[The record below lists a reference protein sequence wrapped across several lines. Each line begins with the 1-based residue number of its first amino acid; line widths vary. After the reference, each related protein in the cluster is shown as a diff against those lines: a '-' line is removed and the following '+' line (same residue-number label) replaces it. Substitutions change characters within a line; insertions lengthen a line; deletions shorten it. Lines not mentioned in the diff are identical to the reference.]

1 VLAEIEWLRVNRQ
14 SVHGVPET
22 RKESWMRRQQ
32 ARIFEFCLSAAIAGS
47 ILTALPGGARA
58 GGFGVEQSAYFQGMS
73 YAGAATGGPS
83 LASIS
88 WNPATASYAGPGLL
102 MEASASYL
110 FLSADMTVT
119 NAGAQLPPPGSAET
133 DIGRNALIGASYGT
147 YRVNDKTVLGLS
159 LTSPFGL
166 GTKPDD
172 TAWAGQYQGITT
184 YIFNVNAAPMLSYE
198 VMPGVS
204 LGAGLQV
211 DYFGL
216 KRQTLLTP
224 LGLANFKADDIGV
237 GYVLGIDVEPAP
249 GTSIGLGFRS
259 SIEHTAEGHV
269 ELGNIAKAPAQASIQ
284 LPEMLSLGV
293 RHAVTPS
300 ARLLGEVEWVH
311 WSRLNVIPVIL
322 QGPLDGVAPAGMTVA
337 NFDFQWRD
345 GWLFALGGEYDWS
358 RELTLRTGVAYEI
371 SPVDG
376 ATTRLV
382 QDPDSDR
389 IWASLGASYKMDD
402 KTRLD
407 FAYSHVFYENDA
419 PFNRV
424 TGSTLFA
431 TPPLLGTADVSMDLI
446 SVGLKIDL
454 GEPFP
459 ARHPVLK

>member
-1 VLAEIEWLRVNRQ
+1 
-14 SVHGVPET
+14 
-22 RKESWMRRQQ
+22 MRRL
-32 ARIFEFCLSAAIAGS
+32 ARISQVCVPAAIAGS
-47 ILTALPGGARA
+47 MLTALPQAALA

-119 NAGAQLPPPGSAET
+119 NPGAQLPPPGSAQT
-133 DIGRNALIGASYGT
+133 DIGRNALIGASYAT
-147 YRVNDKTVLGLS
+147 YRLNDKTVLGLS

-172 TAWAGQYQGITT
+172 TEWAGKHQGITT

-198 VMPGVS
+198 VAPGVS

-216 KRQTLLTP
+216 KRQTAATP
-224 LGLANFKADDIGV
+224 VGLANFKADDIGV
-237 GYVLGIDVEPAP
+237 GYVLGIDVQPAP

-259 SIEHTAEGHV
+259 SIDHKAEGHV
-269 ELGNIAKAPAQASIQ
+269 ELGNTGKAPAHASIQ
-284 LPEMLSLGV
+284 LPEMLSLGLK
-293 RHAVTPS
+293 HALSPS
-300 ARLLGEVEWVH
+300 TRLFGEVEWVH
-311 WSRLNVIPVIL
+311 WSRLNVIPIIL
-322 QGPLDGVAPAGMTVA
+322 DGPLGLVPAGTTVA

-358 RELTLRTGVAYEI
+358 RDLTLRTGVAYEI

-389 IWASLGASYKMDD
+389 IWASIGASYKVNDQ
-402 KTRLD
+402 TRLD
-407 FAYSHVFYENDA
+407 FAYSHVFFENDA

-424 TGSTLFA
+424 GPLTLFP
-431 TPPLLGTADVSMDLI
+431 TPPLLGTADLAMDLI

-459 ARHPVLK
+459 ARPALK